1 MEPGIEYIQSL
12 LCNNHPKTL
21 WYETRTVSLMVLEL
35 DWTQLDCSLL
45 EFFVWSF
52 IPISKTSDAKECSNY
67 CTIAIISN
75 ASNVMLKI
83 LQQYMN

>member
-45 EFFVWSF
+45 ESFVWSF